1 MYEEVGEE
9 FFVEL
14 VDHFYDG
21 VAGDEVLIVLYP
33 EQDDLSGARE
43 RLRLFLV
50 QYWGGPTTYS
60 DERGH
65 PRLRQRHFP
74 FVIGQRE
81 RDHWLLHMNAAIDA
95 TCAARGSDESVRQ
108 RLRDYMTNAANHM
121 VNTSAN

>member
-1 MYEEVGEE
+1 MYDEVGEQ

-14 VDHFYDG
+14 VDRFYAG
-21 VAGDEVLIVLYP
+21 VESDDVLIVLYP
-33 EQDDLSGARE
+33 ERDDLSGARE

-60 DERGH
+60 NERGH

-74 FVIGQRE
+74 FVIGERE

-95 TCAARGSDESVRQ
+95 TCDARGCDESVRQ
-108 RLRDYMTNAANHM
+108 RLREYMTNAANHM
-121 VNTSAN
+121 VNS

>member
-1 MYEEVGEE
+1 MYDEVGEQ

-21 VAGDEVLIVLYP
+21 VVSDDVLIVLYP

-43 RLRLFLV
+43 RLRLFLI

-74 FVIGQRE
+74 FVIGERE
-81 RDHWLLHMNAAIDA
+81 RDHWLMHMNAAIDA
-95 TCAARGSDESVRQ
+95 TVAARGSDESVRQ
-108 RLRDYMTNAANHM
+108 RLRQYMTNAAQHM
-121 VNTSAN
+121 VNN

>member
-1 MYEEVGEE
+1 MYDEVGEQ
-9 FFVEL
+9 FFVDL

-21 VAGDEVLIVLYP
+21 VANDEVLIVLYP
-33 EQDDLSGARE
+33 ERDDLSGARE

-74 FVIGQRE
+74 FVIGERE
-81 RDHWLLHMNAAIDA
+81 RDHWLMHMNSAIDA
-95 TCAARGSDESVRQ
+95 TCTARGSDESVRQ

-121 VNTSAN
+121 VNG

>member
-1 MYEEVGEE
+1 MYDEVGEQ
-9 FFVEL
+9 FFVDL

-21 VAGDEVLIVLYP
+21 VANDEVLIALYP
-33 EQDDLSGARE
+33 ERDDLSGARE

-74 FVIGQRE
+74 FVIGERE
-81 RDHWLLHMNAAIDA
+81 RDHWLTHMNSAIDA
-95 TCAARGSDESVRQ
+95 TCAAQGRDESVRQ

-121 VNTSAN
+121 VNG

>member
-1 MYEEVGEE
+1 MYDEVGEQ
-9 FFVEL
+9 FFVDL

-21 VAGDEVLIVLYP
+21 VANDEVLIALYP
-33 EQDDLSGARE
+33 ERDDLSGARE

-74 FVIGQRE
+74 FVIGERE
-81 RDHWLLHMNAAIDA
+81 RDHWLMHMNSAIDA
-95 TCAARGSDESVRQ
+95 TCAAQGSDESVRQ

-121 VNTSAN
+121 VNG